1 MELHT
6 SLNVLDYIVFG
17 IILISGLFAIM
28 SGFVREIYSL
38 FNWAASYFIAVKF
51 YTLAEP
57 FVKKYISNP
66 TTVADVSIFLVFCV
80 SFIVLAIIG
89 MGVTRLIIRGNA
101 LTAIDR
107 SLGFVFGLV
116 RGFLI
121 ACLVYLVAAT
131 ILWPDI
137 DKAPAPGSPELQQQ
151 QAQKDEPQKTDGK
164 RSLTMSAPHWL
175 LEARTRPLLAHGANM
190 LKEFIPEKVLEKTT
204 AEYLDKKDEMESKAR
219 DNVINLSNPTQ

>member
-1 MELHT
+1 MELHA
-6 SLNVLDYIVFG
+6 SLNVLDYIVLG

-38 FNWAASYFIAVKF
+38 FNWTASYFIAVKF
-51 YTLAEP
+51 YTAAEP
-57 FVKKYISNP
+57 YVKKYISNP
-66 TTVADVSIFLVFCV
+66 TTVTDVSIFVVFCV
-80 SFIVLAIIG
+80 SFIVLAIVG
-89 MGVTRLIIRGNA
+89 MVVTRLIIRGHT

-137 DKAPAPGSPELQQQ
+137 DKQPVPASEQQEQ
-151 QAQKDEPQKTDGK
+151 QAQKDEPQKADGK
-164 RSLTMSAPHWL
+164 HSLTMSAPHWL
-175 LEARTRPLLAHGANM
+175 LEARTRPLLAHGANL

-204 AEYLDKKDEMESKAR
+204 AEYLDKKDEMETKAR
-219 DNVINLSNPTQ
+219 DNVINLTNPTQ